1 MLKIPRL
8 QIRRSIGLCT
18 IVRILWLIPITSGI
32 SEEITMTA
40 IRSERDRQL
49 VCGSL
54 TLRLHHY
61 FVSKD
66 SRERKIGG
74 DFVADIEEVE
84 AQ

>member
-1 MLKIPRL
+1 
-8 QIRRSIGLCT
+8 
-18 IVRILWLIPITSGI
+18 
-32 SEEITMTA
+32 MTA